1 MNPNSDVWE
10 HARLGRSRVRPRA
23 RPVGGTAQGADG
35 GRFRA
40 HEPLGRC
47 ITGANRNVVA
57 QVGNLLYRRLAIGGT
72 VAGRKT
78 DRFAINRAKQNWP
91 YQARLR
97 IGNPRY
103 SRLPVGGTWQPVF
116 GQLAKRARL

>member
-35 GRFRA
+35 GQFHA
-40 HEPLGRC
+40 PAPPGGS

-72 VAGRKT
+72 VAGQTTNASGRGKKLQT
-78 DRFAINRAKQNWP
+78 
-91 YQARLR
+91 
-97 IGNPRY
+97 G
-103 SRLPVGGTWQPVF
+103 VF
-116 GQLAKRARL
+116 QIKLSYADA